1 MFYLRIKIRGRTI
14 RVATLS
20 EFAGDWRAAIRCEE
34 AATARVI
41 ERRTRGL
48 LRMLSGVNSDG
59 WTGSSSEGNSCPDS
73 LQTSTM
79 LSIED
84 TMISRRDKRSLVIME
99 SRVKMQFEA
108 KEELVFYTIIVRDRL
123 PMKLFKIDMPSG
135 QVSFMEDCIHI

>member
-1 MFYLRIKIRGRTI
+1 
-14 RVATLS
+14 
-20 EFAGDWRAAIRCEE
+20 
-34 AATARVI
+34 
-41 ERRTRGL
+41 
-48 LRMLSGVNSDG
+48 
-59 WTGSSSEGNSCPDS
+59 
-73 LQTSTM
+73 M